1 MKKIAIIGA
10 GISGLF
16 IANLLKK
23 KPNYQI
29 TIYEKNTS
37 INLDEGYGVQLS
49 VNSIKLL
56 NEIGFEKLHN
66 NEKFTPEKINFY
78 SNKSLDKICELDITE
93 FNSEDCKYTT
103 LKRSSLINFLKTD
116 LEGLI
121 MTDYNIS
128 KIDQQDKKIKLSF
141 ENAEVKECD
150 YLIISDGIFSKS
162 KSLMSKDE
170 AKPKYNNTLAIRGI
184 LNKSPEN
191 IDSKNIAL
199 FLGSDFHHVVYPV
212 NAHETL
218 IWASKSEKSKYTF
231 NYQSLKCLNDDLQ
244 MRSNWDL
251 PICNGTER
259 LKKNGKKIHSTQ
271 KPEALLHRI
280 LLATSNKNDLVLDPF
295 LGSGTT
301 PTVAKKLGRNYY
313 GIEKEKAYFKAAEQ
327 RLRKAKPIED
337 DYLDTL
343 KNGRSKPRIPFGSL
357 VELGIIKPGTTIFD
371 NKKKISAK
379 IMADGSIKHAQ
390 TEGSIHKVAATIL
403 GAESCNGWTY
413 WHYNLDGAVVPID
426 HLRQKLISKN

>member
-1 MKKIAIIGA
+1 MKKIAILGA

-16 IANLLKK
+16 ITNLFKK
-23 KPNYQI
+23 NPNYQI

-121 MTDYNIS
+121 RTGYNIS
-128 KIDQQDKKIKLSF
+128 KIDQKDKKIKLSF

-150 YLIISDGIFSKS
+150 YLIISDGVFSKS

-191 IDSKNIAL
+191 IDIKNIAL
-199 FLGSDFHHVVYPV
+199 FLGSDFHHVIYPV
-212 NAHETL
+212 NPNGDLNFIAIMKYQLSIEEQKNYSL
-218 IWASKSEKSKYTF
+218 FKDNSFIKKVLEKFPSKNKSY
-231 NYQSLKCLNDDLQ
+231 LDDLKELKIFPVFVSENFYKLQ
-244 MRSNWDL
+244 NNNIHFIGDAFFAFPPSFAQGASQSIEGAYDLFKSIENSTESNFF
-251 PICNGTER
+251 
-259 LKKNGKKIHSTQ
+259 KN
-271 KPEALLHRI
+271 RV
-280 LLATSNKNDLVLDPF
+280 NKTKMVN
-295 LGSGTT
+295 
-301 PTVAKKLGRNYY
+301 
-313 GIEKEKAYFKAAEQ
+313 I
-327 RLRKAKPIED
+327 
-337 DYLDTL
+337 
-343 KNGRSKPRIPFGSL
+343 RSKFNQFAFHLSNPL
-357 VELGIIKPGTTIFD
+357 TIFFRNIFLKRLVK
-371 NKKKISAK
+371 NKKFLESYL
-379 IMADGSIKHAQ
+379 G
-390 TEGSIHKVAATIL
+390 KVYR
-403 GAESCNGWTY
+403 N
-413 WHYNLDGAVVPID
+413 
-426 HLRQKLISKN
+426 

>member
-1 MKKIAIIGA
+1 MKKIAILGA

-16 IANLLKK
+16 IANLFKK
-23 KPNYQI
+23 NPNYEI

-116 LEGLI
+116 LEGFI
-121 MTDYNIS
+121 RTGYNIS
-128 KIDQQDKKIKLSF
+128 KIDQKDEKIKLSF

-150 YLIISDGIFSKS
+150 YLIISDGVFSKS

-191 IDSKNIAL
+191 IDIKNIAL
-199 FLGSDFHHVVYPV
+199 FLGSDFHHVIYPV
-212 NAHETL
+212 NPNGDLNFIAIMKYQLSIEEQKNYSL
-218 IWASKSEKSKYTF
+218 FSDNSFIKKVLEKFPSKNKSY
-231 NYQSLKCLNDDLQ
+231 LDDLKELKIFPVFVSENFYKLQ
-244 MRSNWDL
+244 NNNIHFIGDAFFAFPPSFAQGASQSIEGAYDLFKSIENSTESNFFKNRVNKTKMVNIRSKFNQFAFHL
-251 PICNGTER
+251 SNPLTIFFRN
-259 LKKNGKKIHSTQ
+259 
-271 KPEALLHRI
+271 I
-280 LLATSNKNDLVLDPF
+280 LLKRLVKNKRF
-295 LGSGTT
+295 LESY
-301 PTVAKKLGRNYY
+301 LGKVYRN
-313 GIEKEKAYFKAAEQ
+313 
-327 RLRKAKPIED
+327 
-337 DYLDTL
+337 
-343 KNGRSKPRIPFGSL
+343 
-357 VELGIIKPGTTIFD
+357 
-371 NKKKISAK
+371 
-379 IMADGSIKHAQ
+379 
-390 TEGSIHKVAATIL
+390 
-403 GAESCNGWTY
+403 
-413 WHYNLDGAVVPID
+413 
-426 HLRQKLISKN
+426 